1 VRPEEVRDVSIRE
14 RLVRLIDLGT
24 GRALEN
30 LRRDRRTRDDAHAEI
45 DALEALLAARVQAV
59 EDATAA

>member
-1 VRPEEVRDVSIRE
+1 MSIRD

-24 GRALEN
+24 GRVLEN
-30 LRRDRRTRDDAHAEI
+30 LRQDRRTRDDAHAEI
-45 DALEALLAARVQAV
+45 DALEALLAARVRAV